1 MRLAKRLSRPTKP
14 ADSPDSPGES
24 GRSSSTVALARVRL
38 AQGGVW
44 ALVGLGVLLGLV
56 ALLRPAAA
64 AAPRPAPGP
73 APTAAVGPQ
82 GFAELYVATYLSQV
96 GGEDLGA
103 LRPFYGGD
111 VNLHDVRPGALYVS
125 ATVTLDT
132 TQVSKDY
139 WSVTVGARVL
149 DAADGAYHQGG
160 MRAYVVG
167 VARGATGFVATAL
180 PAEVPL
186 PARAPLPKLALSQL
200 SPPNPG
206 PTTDA
211 LERFFAAF
219 LAATGE
225 VDRYASPGT
234 GLVAVVPAPFVQ
246 TRVVRVGVPAPTPK
260 TGPMAV
266 RAEVEGIDA
275 SGRIQVLQYAL
286 ELVQRAGRWEV
297 HRLLPAVPLAHPHPL
312 GPSQTSIPEDTTTVP
327 ASGDPQ
333 SKGTPTS

>member
-1 MRLAKRLSRPTKP
+1 MKLATRFSRKAKP
-14 ADSPDSPGES
+14 GNDPDEP
-24 GRSSSTVALARVRL
+24 GRSASTLALARVRM
-38 AQGGVW
+38 AQAGVW
-44 ALVGLGVLLGLV
+44 ALVGLGVLLGLA

-64 AAPRPAPGP
+64 APKTAPGP
-73 APTAAVGPQ
+73 APTASVGPQ

-111 VNLHDVRPGALYVS
+111 VDLHDVSPGALYVS
-125 ATVTLDT
+125 GTVTLDT
-132 TQVSKDY
+132 AQVSKDY

-149 DAADGAYHQGG
+149 DAANGSYHQGG

-167 VARGATGFVATAL
+167 VARAVSGFVATAL

-186 PARAPLPKLALSQL
+186 PARAPNPQLQISQL

-206 PTTDA
+206 LTTDA

-225 VDRYASPGT
+225 VDRYVSPGT
-234 GLVAVVPAPFVQ
+234 GLVAVAPAPFVQ
-246 TRVVRVGVPAPTPK
+246 TRVVRVGLPTPAPK

-266 RAEVEGIDA
+266 RAEVEGVDA

-297 HRLLPAVPLAHPHPL
+297 HRLLPAVPLAHPRPL
-312 GPSQTSIPEDTTTVP
+312 GPTQTSIPEDTTTTVP
-327 ASGDPQ
+327 PAGPAQ
-333 SKGTPTS
+333 KGTATP